1 MKPDYQNHASHC
13 DLVVI
18 EGAFSLQEAFSVQ
31 SLGSCV
37 RKLFPSVKRF
47 FEKRPYFGH
56 IGNATNYVASKHDC
70 TYLAGFLQ
78 LFAPGVAA
86 QVIHLA
92 RISGAAAQWM
102 MINSSF
108 PDPGTLGIRT
118 AELLSY
124 GYPSKLG
131 VHVDDGSTY
140 TVLVSLSNPEDYQGG
155 EFLVEFA
162 DYKPEKLTA
171 LVFRSRVTNHAVK
184 EVTSGKRQTMTAE
197 LWESID
203 VPTGFSIPRPT
214 QADVE
219 EYMKKFVDVKL
230 QSKT

>member
-1 MKPDYQNHASHC
+1 
-13 DLVVI
+13 
-18 EGAFSLQEAFSVQ
+18 
-31 SLGSCV
+31 
-37 RKLFPSVKRF
+37 
-47 FEKRPYFGH
+47 
-56 IGNATNYVASKHDC
+56 
-70 TYLAGFLQ
+70 
-78 LFAPGVAA
+78 
-86 QVIHLA
+86 
-92 RISGAAAQWM
+92 M

-171 LVFRSRVTNHAVK
+171 LVFRSRITNHAVK